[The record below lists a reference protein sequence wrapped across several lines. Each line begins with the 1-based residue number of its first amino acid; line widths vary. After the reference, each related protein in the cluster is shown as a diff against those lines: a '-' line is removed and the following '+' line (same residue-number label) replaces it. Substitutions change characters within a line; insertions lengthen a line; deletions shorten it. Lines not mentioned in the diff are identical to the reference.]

1 MKKRAKKYDNGGKID
16 APDAIESVY
25 PLEELLLAGPVGR
38 LAGKAGKAIA
48 NKVDMLR
55 RPKINNRLYNEKIG
69 GGEYKPGDTSKA
81 YGGRNVFSPKE
92 IDDIIES
99 GYMRPRQTLGPR
111 GKAPKQDKYFTM
123 TDEPN
128 QTLRVASDK
137 IPKGRAVSRKDIEM
151 YDKESGTYKPL
162 KKGGAV
168 KAAKASKRGDGCA
181 KRGKTK
187 GRMI

>member
-1 MKKRAKKYDNGGKID
+1 VKKRVKKYDNGGKID

-38 LAGKAGKAIA
+38 LAGRAGKAIA

-55 RPKINNRLYNEKIG
+55 RPKITNRLYNEKPG
-69 GGEYKPGDTSKA
+69 GKEYAPGDTTKA
-81 YGGRNVFSPKE
+81 YGGRNVFNPKE

-99 GYMRPRQTLGPR
+99 GYMRPRQTPGPR

-137 IPKGRAVSRKDIEM
+137 IPKGRAVRRKDIEIF
-151 YDKESGTYKPL
+151 DKESGTYKAL

-168 KAAKASKRGDGCA
+168 KVAKASNRGDGCA
-181 KRGKTK
+181 QRGKTRGK
-187 GRMI
+187 LI